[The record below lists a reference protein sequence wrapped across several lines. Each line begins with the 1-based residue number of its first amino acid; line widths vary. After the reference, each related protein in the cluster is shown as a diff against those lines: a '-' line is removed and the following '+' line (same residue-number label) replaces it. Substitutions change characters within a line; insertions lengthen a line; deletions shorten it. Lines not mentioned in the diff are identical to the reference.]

1 MRTILMWVLG
11 KGGDQLVLLCLR
23 MVLKRLL
30 AIKGQ
35 VMYGRLANILP
46 LLLGLLFLISSNGIT
61 AATTCTSE
69 FPATEKLKE
78 WSILNLFPS
87 QTPQAAALA
96 ILTQSSTHR
105 PVTVTACK
113 PINIDSLGNPRDAI
127 CDIIIGQPAGNDLYS
142 NIRVNAFY
150 TQFCPNGYTVK
161 HTGVT
166 DTCVP
171 SNSAACPTTSP
182 PNPPKNQGSPQC
194 GLGNPINPGTGDKY
208 QAETDYQDTGK
219 LRFTRY
225 YHSSYNAA
233 TSSSVGSQWQH
244 NYDSRI
250 YSDGNTVARVIRA
263 NGKQVV
269 YTLTNGVWVADAD
282 INDKLAQLSG
292 GGWQLTTD
300 DDEMETYDIN
310 GKLIKIQERSGYSQI
325 LSYPQV
331 ADMNGNMITK
341 SLQDV
346 TDTYGRK
353 LSFTYDIQG
362 RIATLIDPEGG
373 KYNYTYDTNN
383 NLVSVIYPDNKGRI
397 YLYNEQTYTGNANL
411 PNALTG
417 IIDENNVT
425 VDTNGVPTAIS
436 NAVRYATFTYDSV
449 SINVYDTS
457 SSTAG
462 VQSTARAISTEHV
475 GGVEKYQ
482 INYGVDINGNPTN
495 VNTITDPLNSTYNRN
510 FSVVQGMVKNSGQNQ
525 PAVASTNCPAAA
537 NAISYDTNGNVTRRT
552 DFNGNTTCYA
562 YDTSPNTIGKGRNL
576 ETVRIEGMAAGTTCP
591 ANLTTYT
598 PAANER
604 KITTEWH
611 NRWRVPIAKAE
622 PLRLTTWAWADS
634 TDSNAPVCGA
644 DGVPCGKNVFTTT
657 DANGGQGTS
666 AALGTER
673 TWQYTYNSDGNPLT
687 VDGPRTDASDVTT
700 YTYYPAT
707 VDSNTPANAVKRLH
721 TATNAQGHTTTYSNY
736 DGHGHALTIVDAKG
750 QETDLTYD
758 LRGRLLSSTTAGRT
772 TQFAYYPTGLLNT
785 VTTPANGTITYG
797 YDPAHR
803 LTSIT
808 NAAGE
813 KITYTL
819 DNIGNR
825 TNETVTYANGSTATA
840 VNRTFDNLS
849 HLWQTLNAA
858 NLPVHTYNYDAQGN
872 VTWDRVRPGD
882 GTNQATQYTY
892 DTLNRLLTMVD
903 AANGNVGYQYDQLS
917 HLSQVTDPKSNPST
931 YITDG
936 LDNLTD
942 ERNPDRGP
950 ITNSVYDAA
959 GNLLTSQDARGNT
972 ATYSYDS
979 LNRLLSVAYVSAGN
993 AAASNMDTNPNV
1005 TLNYRYDGN
1014 PNPVNNAKGKLS
1026 HIDDPTGATD
1036 WVYDSEGRV
1045 QSKTQTQGSVVKTL
1059 SYGYDSTTG
1068 RLLTITYPSGMVV
1081 QYSYDSTGR
1090 PSNLAVKKPTGANF
1104 NTLIG
1109 NISYRPLGPIS
1120 SYQLTGVTGTP
1131 TISRSYD
1138 SDGRMTA
1145 YSLINATKQL
1155 GYDRLG
1161 NVKTWG
1167 NGDANDQT
1175 YTYDLLNRLT
1185 DTIIPGISKVH
1196 YDYDTNGNRTHA
1208 YTYIPPTNTTATSS
1222 TTYNIGST
1230 SNLVTNNSYK
1240 YDLSGNLISS
1250 NAASPTAVNTYGYD
1264 SRNRF
1269 VALSVVNPSTQPKT
1283 QTFTYRYGINALGQ
1297 RVSKTNI
1304 VAATGNIYLYDEAGH
1319 LVGEYDQTGA
1329 LQQEHIW
1336 LGDQPVAVANSAQA
1350 LFHVLSDHLNTPRQ
1364 IVNTSG
1370 VVRWQWDSTDPFGN
1384 NAPNPNPTGTA
1395 ANFTYNLRFPGQYYD
1410 GETGLFYNYYRTY
1423 DPKTGRYTQSDP
1435 IGLGGGLN
1443 TFGYVGGNPVNAI
1456 DPDGRFAFL
1465 AALAFGGSGSSISLG
1480 GLGSFA
1486 LIGTAIGSL
1495 PWIADQLTE
1504 PTTDIEKTANDACPC
1519 PPCSPPVGTI
1529 QYRIDMVPPSKPHYP
1544 HTGSHVHLYEMHQ
1557 SPSPKCKC
1565 FWHPIGTT
1573 ELPPPPNTSPM

>member
-1 MRTILMWVLG
+1 MHFV
-11 KGGDQLVLLCLR
+11 
-23 MVLKRLL
+23 
-30 AIKGQ
+30 
-35 VMYGRLANILP
+35 
-46 LLLGLLFLISSNGIT
+46 
-61 AATTCTSE
+61 
-69 FPATEKLKE
+69 
-78 WSILNLFPS
+78 
-87 QTPQAAALA
+87 
-96 ILTQSSTHR
+96 
-105 PVTVTACK
+105 
-113 PINIDSLGNPRDAI
+113 
-127 CDIIIGQPAGNDLYS
+127 
-142 NIRVNAFY
+142 
-150 TQFCPNGYTVK
+150 
-161 HTGVT
+161 
-166 DTCVP
+166 
-171 SNSAACPTTSP
+171 
-182 PNPPKNQGSPQC
+182 
-194 GLGNPINPGTGDKY
+194 
-208 QAETDYQDTGK
+208 
-219 LRFTRY
+219 RY
-225 YHSSYNAA
+225 YHSSAIAA
-233 TSSSVGSQWQH
+233 TGSIGSQWQH
-244 NYDSRI
+244 NYGSKV
-250 YSDGNTVARVIRA
+250 YSDGSTVARVMYA
-263 NGKQVV
+263 NGKQVI
-269 YTLTNGVWVADAD
+269 YKPGGNGWVSDAD
-282 INDKLAQLSG
+282 ITDQLTQIS
-292 GGWQLTTD
+292 GGWQLTTAD
-300 DDEMETYDIN
+300 DTVESYDAN
-310 GKLIKIQERSGYSQI
+310 GKLIGIKDRSGYTQT
-325 LSYPQV
+325 LSY
-331 ADMNGNMITK
+331 NGLGQLL
-341 SLQDV
+341 SV
-346 TDTYGRK
+346 TDTYNRS
-353 LSFTYDIQG
+353 LTFAYDTQG
-362 RIATLIDPEGG
+362 RVSTLTDPAGSQ
-373 KYNYTYDTNN
+373 YIYAYDGNN
-383 NLVSVIYPDNKGRI
+383 NLAGVTYPDGKQRA
-397 YLYNEQTYTGNANL
+397 YSYNESAYTAGANL
-411 PNALTG
+411 PHALTG
-417 IIDENNVT
+417 ITDENST
-425 VDTNGVPTAIS
+425 
-436 NAVRYATFTYDSV
+436 RFATFNYDA
-449 SINVYDTS
+449 T
-457 SSTAG
+457 G
-462 VQSTARAISTEHV
+462 RGISTEHA

-482 INYGVDINGNPTN
+482 LAY
-495 VNTITDPLNSTYNRN
+495 NTDSTGQQILSSAITEPLNSTYTRN
-510 FSVVQGMVKNSGQNQ
+510 FTTVQGVVKSTGQDQ
-525 PAVASTNCPAAA
+525 AATTGTNCPAAA
-537 NAISYDTNGNVTRRT
+537 TAISYDTNGNVTQRT

-562 YDTSPNTIGKGRNL
+562 YDLTRNL
-576 ETVRIEGMAAGTTCP
+576 ETVRVEGLAPGKACP

-598 PAANER
+598 TLAANER

-611 NRWRVPIAKAE
+611 SRWRVPIAKTE
-622 PLRLTTWAWADS
+622 PLRFTSWVWADS
-634 TDSNAPVCGA
+634 TDSHPQACGP
-644 DGVPCGKNVFTTT
+644 DGVLCSKSVFTTM
-657 DANGGQGTS
+657 DSNGGDTN
-666 AALGTER
+666 APLGAER
-673 TWQYTYNSDGNPLT
+673 TWHYTYNSDGNPLK
-687 VDGPRTDASDVTT
+687 VDGPNPGTTINIPDVA
-700 YTYYPAT
+700 YEYYPAT
-707 VDSNTPANAVKRLH
+707 VDSSINNGKMTANDIKRLY
-721 TATNAQGHTTTYSNY
+721 TATNAQGHKTTYSNY

-825 TNETVTYANGSTATA
+825 TKETVTYPNGSTATA

-872 VTWDRVRPGD
+872 LTWDRARPGD

-1059 SYGYDSTTG
+1059 SYGYDTTTG

-1090 PSNLAVKKPTGANF
+1090 PSSLAVKKPTGANF

-1131 TISRSYD
+1131 TITRSYD
-1138 SDGRMTA
+1138 SDGRMTS

-1161 NVKTWG
+1161 NIKTWG

-1175 YTYDLLNRLT
+1175 YTYDALNRLT
-1185 DTIIPGISKVH
+1185 DTIIPNTSKVH

-1208 YTYIPPTNTTATSS
+1208 YTYIPPTSTTATSS

-1350 LFHVLSDHLNTPRQ
+1350 LFHVLSDHLNTTRQ

-1443 TFGYVGGNPVNAI
+1443 TFGYVLGNPLNLI
-1456 DPDGRFAFL
+1456 DPTGLDWITSATMTWQWFSGT
-1465 AALAFGGSGSSISLG
+1465 GPSSQSYGPGSSPVEEMKDAPGVQAARQLYDQKNKGNMDCDCKGAVPVINFAAG
-1480 GLGSFA
+1480 FGLKGLWNAGLNPTQQFVGS
-1486 LIGTAIGSL
+1486 
-1495 PWIADQLTE
+1495 
-1504 PTTDIEKTANDACPC
+1504 
-1519 PPCSPPVGTI
+1519 
-1529 QYRIDMVPPSKPHYP
+1529 YRIDIYP
-1544 HTGSHVHLYEMHQ
+1544 DDG
-1557 SPSPKCKC
+1557 CKKT
-1565 FWHPIGTT
+1565 FV
-1573 ELPPPPNTSPM
+1573 LSNTSSFRSFAYGIGPDWSRSTFGPMGNMSQTYSWTE